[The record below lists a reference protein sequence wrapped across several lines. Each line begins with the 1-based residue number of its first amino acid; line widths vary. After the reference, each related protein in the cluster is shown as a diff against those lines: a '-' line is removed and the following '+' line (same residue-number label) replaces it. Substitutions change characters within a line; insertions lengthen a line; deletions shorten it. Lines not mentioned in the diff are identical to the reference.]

1 MRNQPRDVTGGEAV
15 CGGMIP
21 GLGLMNYLL
30 GLLTVPIEVFL
41 RRDFGER
48 YFTRMN
54 FIGGLIILILWSLTG
69 SLLNMINMF
78 NPLAWLSNRSGSTT
92 ASAFPTVIKWYVL
105 ISIAHFLYMWWKD
118 IIGNPVHSYSA
129 GRSWLRPIGG
139 AVMFLLNLV
148 LNNIVRLI
156 FLVTPGADKER
167 LPSLLPV
174 LRDKD
179 TFTER
184 FIEPF
189 VVFIAAL
196 VFMGQQQYMV
206 AWWLLFSVMA
216 LNMYTGLRHQAE
228 RGVFLDYRDQMIDAR
243 FYRMFL
249 AGESTKGAVSGSKE
263 KMVQETA
270 REVEKN
276 PDVLPIIEAQN
287 PSLARAIE
295 RISPKLKAI
304 AERENEAPG
313 ISQAV

>member
-1 MRNQPRDVTGGEAV
+1 MRNQPRDVTGGEQV
-15 CGGMIP
+15 WGGMIP
-21 GLGLMNYLL
+21 GLQFMNYLL

-69 SLLNMINMF
+69 SLLSMINMF
-78 NPLAWLSNRSGSTT
+78 NPLMFLMNRGSSSSG
-92 ASAFPTVIKWYVL
+92 SAFPSVIKWYV
-105 ISIAHFLYMWWKD
+105 IFSIGHFLYMWWRD
-118 IIGNPVHSYSA
+118 IIGDPRHSYSA

-139 AVMFLLNLV
+139 AVMWVMNLI
-148 LNNIVRLI
+148 LDNAVRLI
-156 FLVTPGADKER
+156 FAITPGADKER
-167 LPSLLPV
+167 VPSLLPV

-189 VVFIAAL
+189 TVFIAAFM
-196 VFMGQQQYMV
+196 FMGAGQYMV
-206 AWWLLFSVMA
+206 AWWLFFSVMS
-216 LNMYTGLRHQAE
+216 LNLYTGLRHQAE
-228 RGVFLDYRDQMIDAR
+228 RGMFLDYRDQMIDAR

-249 AGESTKGAVSGSKE
+249 SGESQKGSSSGAKE

-304 AERENEAPG
+304 AEQEPG
-313 ISQAV
+313 AQEQPQAA

>member
-1 MRNQPRDVTGGEAV
+1 MRNQPRDVTGGEQMWA
-15 CGGMIP
+15 GMIP

-54 FIGGLIILILWSLTG
+54 FFGGLIILFLWVITG
-69 SLLNMINMF
+69 NLLSMINMF
-78 NPLAWLSNRSGSTT
+78 NPLMWLMNRRSEE
-92 ASAFPTVIKWYVL
+92 ASAFPSVIKWYV
-105 ISIAHFLYMWWKD
+105 IFSVGHFLYMWWKD
-118 IIGNPVHSYSA
+118 IIGNPKHSYSA

-139 AVMFLLNLV
+139 IVMWVMNLV
-148 LNNIVRLI
+148 LDNVVRLI
-156 FLVTPGADKER
+156 FAITPGADKAR
-167 LPSLLPV
+167 LPSILPV
-174 LRDKD
+174 LRDRD

-184 FIEPF
+184 FIEPLA
-189 VVFIAAL
+189 VFIAGF
-196 VFMGQQQYMV
+196 VFMGMGQFMV
-206 AWWLLFSVMA
+206 AWWLFFSVTA
-216 LNMYTGLRHQAE
+216 LNLYTGLRHQAE

-249 AGESTKGAVSGSKE
+249 AGEASTGRNAQE

-304 AERENEAPG
+304 AERAPDSEKES
-313 ISQAV
+313 IVVQ